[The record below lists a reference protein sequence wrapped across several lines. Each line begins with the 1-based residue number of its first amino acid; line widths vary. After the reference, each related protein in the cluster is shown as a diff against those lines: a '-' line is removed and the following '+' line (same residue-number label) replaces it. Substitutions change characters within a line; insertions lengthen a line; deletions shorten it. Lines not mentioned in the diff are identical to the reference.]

1 MHLTK
6 GCIIK
11 NLGQEIMLERLQLL
25 ENNITELKKLKEE
38 FQIEDV
44 KKDQKKEWALRYGL
58 LESIQIMID
67 IACHIVARQN
77 LGNAETY
84 TECIELLQAFDYID
98 EDLERDLKGM
108 AGLRNILV
116 HEYVAVDID
125 QLYALLENTDDFNA
139 FAMAVREYIE

>member
-1 MHLTK
+1 
-6 GCIIK
+6 
-11 NLGQEIMLERLQLL
+11 MLERLQQL
-25 ENNITELKKLKEE
+25 ENNISGLKNLKDEYK
-38 FQIEDV
+38 IEAV

-67 IACHIVARQN
+67 IACHIVTHQN

-84 TECIELLQAFDYID
+84 AECIELLHKFDYID
-98 EDLERDLKGM
+98 EELEKSLKGM

-125 QLYALLENTDDFNA
+125 QLYGFLNELDDFDQ
-139 FAMAVREYIE
+139 FAAAVKRNFDQ